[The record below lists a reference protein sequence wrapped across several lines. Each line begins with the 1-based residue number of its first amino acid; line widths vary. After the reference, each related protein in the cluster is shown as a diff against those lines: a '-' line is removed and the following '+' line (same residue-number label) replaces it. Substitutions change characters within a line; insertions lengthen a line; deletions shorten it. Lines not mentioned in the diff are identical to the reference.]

1 MRRKER
7 KIDPA
12 MVMSTQKL
20 ITELTEHNDF
30 FDMIVDMIPSKLYIA
45 GQSGDDY
52 NPKNPYHRGVTKGSK
67 EARKAEAK
75 VAKRRK
81 LDPTQ
86 SKSTVD
92 QKEELEKSKESPEV
106 HQPLTPANQKTDDET
121 TTDTPPPHQSRIEA
135 LRAKLHAKIASKQG
149 DRPQNSD
156 LVSKRAA
163 RRAEKLRRQEDAV
176 KRKKAGGSKVDTLK
190 TAAAHYKVSSE
201 SVDPSQDLANLD
213 FGRLSGLNKAS
224 ENYNESNKSLA
235 NLSKSKNLKKILAD
249 AEAKREKLAQL
260 KKGSEEDKAEAAL
273 MQWSETLKEADGQR
287 VKDDPTKLKKV
298 LKRQVAKKAKS
309 QKAWKARTGQQA
321 DAQKE
326 RQKIRTHNLGAR
338 KEGGTTAANLSSKKI
353 AVPAEKED
361 GGRRL
366 SRAGFEGRKQEFLN
380 KPKENKKSQ

>member
-1 MRRKER
+1 VFAKER
-7 KIDPA
+7 KIDPT
-12 MVMSTQKL
+12 MVMSSQKL

-92 QKEELEKSKESPEV
+92 KKEEIEKSKESPV
-106 HQPLTPANQKTDDET
+106 VPQPLTPEIQKTDDE

-149 DRPQNSD
+149 ERPHNSD
-156 LVSKRAA
+156 QVSKRAA
-163 RRAEKLRRQEDAV
+163 RRAEKLRRQEDAA

-190 TAAAHYKVSSE
+190 TAAGHYKVSSE
-201 SVDPSQDLANLD
+201 SVDPAQDLANLD

-224 ENYNESNKSLA
+224 ENYKESNKSLA
-235 NLSKSKNLKKILAD
+235 NLSKSKNLKKMLAD

-260 KKGSEEDKAEAAL
+260 KKGTEEEKAQAAT

-287 VKDDPTKLKKV
+287 VKDDPAKLKKV
-298 LKRQVAKKAKS
+298 LKRQVTKKAKS
-309 QKAWKARTGQQA
+309 QKSWKARTAQQA
-321 DAQKE
+321 DSQKE
-326 RQKIRTHNLGAR
+326 RQKIRTHNLTAR
-338 KEGGTTAANLSSKKI
+338 KEGGKTAANLSSKKI
-353 AVPAEKED
+353 AETPADKKED
-361 GGRRL
+361 GGKRL

-380 KPKENKKSQ
+380 SPREKKTQ